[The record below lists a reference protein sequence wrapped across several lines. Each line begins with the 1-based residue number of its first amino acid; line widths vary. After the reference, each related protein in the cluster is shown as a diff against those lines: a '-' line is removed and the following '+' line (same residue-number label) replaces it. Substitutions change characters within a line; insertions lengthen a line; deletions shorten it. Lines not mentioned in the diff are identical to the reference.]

1 MSLHNLRPAAGSKH
15 RKKIIGRGQG
25 SGHGGTAT
33 RGMKGQKS
41 RSGDGAKKVAFEG
54 GQMPIFRR
62 LPKRGFNSPFRK
74 EYDIVNV
81 ETLNRFENNTEI
93 TPQLL
98 KENGL
103 IDNIKLVKILG
114 NGKLEKSLTVF
125 ASSFSKSAI
134 DKITAAGGKT
144 KIYENKVNTGK

>member
-1 MSLHNLRPAAGSKH
+1 MISLHNLKPADGSKH
-15 RKKIIGRGQG
+15 RKKIVGRGQG

-62 LPKRGFNSPFRK
+62 LPKRGFNNPFRK
-74 EYDIVNV
+74 EYEIVNV
-81 ETLNRFENNTEI
+81 EKLNRFENNTEI

-98 KENGL
+98 KDFGL
-103 IDNIKLVKILG
+103 VNDIKLVKVLG
-114 NGKLEKSLTVF
+114 NGNIEKSLIVNAT
-125 ASSFSKSAI
+125 AFSKSAI
-134 DKITAAGGKT
+134 NKIVAAGGKAQIC
-144 KIYENKVNTGK
+144 KK